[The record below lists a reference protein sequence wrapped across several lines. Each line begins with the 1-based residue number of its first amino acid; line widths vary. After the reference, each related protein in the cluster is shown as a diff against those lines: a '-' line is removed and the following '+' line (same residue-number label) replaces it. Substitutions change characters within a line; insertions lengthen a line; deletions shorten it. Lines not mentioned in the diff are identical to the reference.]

1 MHDLRDVGGTKGGLV
16 HFLVGLGMALIG
28 GYLFLDRVT
37 VHGGFWNFGVGSSGT
52 SFGITL
58 IPLLFG
64 VGILFYNG
72 KSILGWV
79 LTVATSVAI
88 FAGVI
93 ANLSIHFRGT
103 SLMSTVIMLS
113 LLAGGLGLIF
123 RSLRSVG

>member
-16 HFLVGLGMALIG
+16 HFLVGLVMAVIG
-28 GYLFLDRVT
+28 GYLFLNQVT
-37 VHGGFWNFGVGSSGT
+37 VHGGYWNFGFGGSGT

-64 VGILFYNG
+64 VAMLFYSG
-72 KSILGWV
+72 KSIIGWF
-79 LTVATSVAI
+79 LTVAGGLVI

-103 SLMSTVIMLS
+103 SLFATLIMLA